1 MGSLAASS
9 NKVTLRSVDIEVEF
23 NVISTA
29 TGVAS
34 SVQYEICDLGKFIYD
49 FAVTTDVD
57 DIDKIGIRAGSVSIS
72 FFDNPDADHYQSI
85 YDAYFDG
92 TSTLIT
98 GCQIK
103 IYNPSGA
110 ASADIIKCTFSNQDI
125 TYDINQRKTTI
136 NFQPLKP
143 SDVSVDS
150 IEDLIANSDSQTYGN
165 IDPEINFL
173 ALPVPDFIS
182 DALDDIYGSA
192 GTSIVISNFDD
203 TPTQGEFIWWVF
215 DDKQDSETGVLTA
228 PEQLANIAG
237 VEGSVFGNMLGKK
250 VYFARNVTGSQTVT
264 MSESDFKSLK
274 LETPPKS
281 KYRELK
287 VTHGSLTSTSTSAEL
302 NSSAD
307 KTANFSFRKGNVAK
321 REVTADGPIFYSYGS
336 SDVSDATVAAIGVAA
351 YEKVLLDTPTP
362 TLSGTFFE
370 VNKVLPHECMVI
382 SFGDASTGA
391 TRLINPLNGTYRF
404 SKVTYDLVKDTVD
417 FEAYKIA

>member
-1 MGSLAASS
+1 MGSLAATS
-9 NKVTLRSVDIEVEF
+9 NKVTLRSVDLDVQF
-23 NVISTA
+23 NIISTA

-34 SVQYEICDLGKFIYD
+34 SVQYEICELGKFTYD

-57 DIDKIGIRAGSVSIS
+57 DIDKVGIRAGSVSIS
-72 FFDNPDADHYQSI
+72 FFDNPSADHYQSI

-98 GCQIK
+98 GCQIN

-110 ASADIIKCTFSNQDI
+110 GSADVIKCTFSNQDI

-143 SDVSVDS
+143 SDVTVDS
-150 IEDLIANSDSQTYGN
+150 IADLIANSDSQTYSN
-165 IDPEINFL
+165 LSPSINFA

-203 TPTQGEFIWWVF
+203 TPSQGEFIWWVF
-215 DDKQDSETGVLTA
+215 DDKQDLESGILTA

-250 VYFARNVTGSQTVT
+250 VYFARDIDGGETVS

-274 LETPPKS
+274 LETPQKS
-281 KYRELK
+281 KFRELK
-287 VTHGSLTSTSTSAEL
+287 VTHGSLTSTSTSTLL

-321 REVTADGPIFYSYGS
+321 REVTADGPIFYQYGS
-336 SDVSDATVAAIGVAA
+336 SDVSDATVATIGVAA
-351 YEKVLLDTPTP
+351 YEKVLLDTKIP
-362 TLSGTFFE
+362 TLSGEFFG
-370 VNKVLPHECMVI
+370 VNRVLPYECMVI
-382 SFGDASTGA
+382 SFGDSSTGA

-404 SKVTYDLVKDTVD
+404 SKVTYDLVKDLVA

>member
-23 NVISTA
+23 NIISTA

-110 ASADIIKCTFSNQDI
+110 ASSDIIKCTFSNQDI
-125 TYDINQRKTTI
+125 TYDINQRKTII

-150 IEDLIANSDSQTYGN
+150 IEDLIGNTSSEVYGN
-165 IDPEINFL
+165 LTQTDL
-173 ALPVPDFIS
+173 SALPIPDFIS
-182 DALDDIYGSA
+182 DALDDIYGST
-192 GTSIVISNFDD
+192 GTSIVVTNFED
-203 TPTQGEFIWWVF
+203 TPVQDDFIWWVF
-215 DDKQDSETGVLTA
+215 DQKQDSEAGILTA

-237 VEGSVFGNMLGKK
+237 VEGSVFGSMLGKK
-250 VYFARNVTGSQTVT
+250 VYFARNITGSQTVT
-264 MSESDFKSLK
+264 MSESDFESLK
-274 LETPPKS
+274 LDNPPKS

-287 VTHGSLTSTSTSAEL
+287 VTHGVLTSTSTSPVL

-307 KTANFSFRKGNVAK
+307 KTANFSFRLGNVA
-321 REVTADGPIFYSYGS
+321 RRRVAADGPIFYLFA
-336 SDVSDATVAAIGVAA
+336 DSDASDASAAALGVAS
-351 YEKVLLDTPTP
+351 YEKVLLDTRIP
-362 TLSGTFFE
+362 TLSGKFFG